1 MVSLYLCAGVRC
13 VSAQLYANEC
23 GVIVLGAGGAQS
35 WHAGLHPVPELLLL
49 YVDDALGSG
58 LLPNHDSLF
67 GWEHMQPMS
76 TCLYVKG
83 GGLSRGTFKL
93 QGRYE
98 LTKLCTLILAPGAL
112 TRDGLLPHPAEADAA
127 AKRISPAWLCM
138 LCELL
143 CVNAALTRDG
153 LLPHPAGADA
163 DAKSISPAWLC
174 LLCELLW
181 INTAL
186 TRGRLLPCAAE
197 ADAATN
203 RESKLGAACLEAGLE
218 EGTKDQ
224 CSTKRSVQH

>member
-98 LTKLCTLILAPGAL
+98 LTKLCTLILAPGA
-112 TRDGLLPHPAEADAA
+112 EAKAA
-127 AKRISPAWLCM
+127 FNSGGHIVHWIF
-138 LCELL
+138 CELPQMTQIAGSPCDL
-143 CVNAALTRDG
+143 DVCRD
-153 LLPHPAGADA
+153 
-163 DAKSISPAWLC
+163 
-174 LLCELLW
+174 
-181 INTAL
+181 
-186 TRGRLLPCAAE
+186 
-197 ADAATN
+197 
-203 RESKLGAACLEAGLE
+203 
-218 EGTKDQ
+218 
-224 CSTKRSVQH
+224 